1 MKEKVITN
9 LSTPRLELAQPIP
22 EEAEPSKRWF
32 LLITYKLI
40 TVYQDK

>member
-1 MKEKVITN
+1 MKGEAVVN
-9 LSTPRLELAQPIP
+9 HSTPRLELATYLQ
-22 EEAEPSKRWF
+22 EAGPSKRWF